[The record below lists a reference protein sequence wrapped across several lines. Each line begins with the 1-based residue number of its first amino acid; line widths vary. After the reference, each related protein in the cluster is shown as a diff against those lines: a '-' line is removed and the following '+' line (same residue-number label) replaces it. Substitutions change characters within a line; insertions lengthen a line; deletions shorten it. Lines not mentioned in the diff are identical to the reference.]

1 MEVVVITGLSGS
13 GKTTAIKI
21 FEDIGYFC
29 VDNMLPELFEQ
40 FVDIYMQRQIN
51 LKNIAVGIDIRSG
64 ESFESILDVIS
75 KPKSNVNYKI
85 LFLDASDEILVKRFK
100 ENRRTHPLALNKR
113 LIDGVI
119 EEREKLS
126 ILREKADYLIDTTR
140 MLTKDLKEEI
150 TRIFLNAKKTN
161 SLLINILSFGFKYGV
176 PNDVDLIFDV
186 RFLPNPFYIEELKQK
201 TGEDKEVQDYVLN
214 FDDTKIFM
222 DKLSDMLDFLIPNYI
237 KEGKSQLVVGIGC
250 TGGQHR
256 SVTIAIELCRILK
269 DKNYNVVLHHKE
281 LMRQ

>member
-1 MEVVVITGLSGS
+1 MEVVVITGMSGS

-29 VDNMLPELFEQ
+29 VDNMLPELLEQ
-40 FVDIYMQRQIN
+40 FVTIYMQRQIN

-64 ESFESILDVIS
+64 ESFESILAAIA
-75 KPKSNVNYKI
+75 KPKNKVNYKI
-85 LFLDASDEILVKRFK
+85 LFLDTSDEVLVKRYK
-100 ENRRTHPLALNKR
+100 ENRRSHPLALDKR
-113 LIDGVI
+113 LIEGVI

-126 ILREKADYLIDTTR
+126 ILRERADYLIDTTR

-150 TRIFLNAKKTN
+150 RRIFLNNGKNN

-176 PNDVDLIFDV
+176 PSDVDLIFDV
-186 RFLPNPFYIEELKQK
+186 RFLPNPFYIDELKKK
-201 TGEDKEVQDYVLN
+201 TGKDKDVQDYVLN
-214 FDDTKIFM
+214 FEDTQIFM

-237 KEGKSQLVVGIGC
+237 KEGKSQLVIGIGC

-256 SVTIAIELCRILK
+256 SVTIAIELYNLLK

-281 LMRQ
+281 LKD

>member
-1 MEVVVITGLSGS
+1 MEVVVISGMSGS
-13 GKTTAIKI
+13 GKTTAIKV

-29 VDNMLPELFEQ
+29 VDNMLPELLEQ

-64 ESFESILDVIS
+64 GTFESILEVIS
-75 KPKSNVNYKI
+75 KPKNNVNYKI
-85 LFLDASDEILVKRFK
+85 LFLDATDEVLVKRFK
-100 ENRRTHPLALNKR
+100 ENRRSHPLALDKR

-119 EEREKLS
+119 EEREKLG
-126 ILREKADYLIDTTR
+126 IIREKADYLIDTTR

-150 TRIFLNAKKTN
+150 IRIFLNTEKTD

-186 RFLPNPFYIEELKQK
+186 RFLPNPFYIDELKKK
-201 TGEDKEVQDYVLN
+201 TGEDKEVQDYVLS

-222 DKLSDMLDFLIPNYI
+222 NKLSDMLDFLIPNYI
-237 KEGKSQLVVGIGC
+237 KEGKSQLVIGIGC

-256 SVTIAIELCRILK
+256 SVTIAIELYHMLK

-281 LMRQ
+281 IK